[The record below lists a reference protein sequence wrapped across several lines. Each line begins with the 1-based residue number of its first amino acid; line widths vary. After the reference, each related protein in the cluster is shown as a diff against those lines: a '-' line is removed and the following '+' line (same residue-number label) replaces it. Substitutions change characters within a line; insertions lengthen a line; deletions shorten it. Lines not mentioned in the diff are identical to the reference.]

1 MKSNDSKPDFT
12 DIDIINEKPIVTDE
26 MHNGTDSKNNLYFK
40 MAEYNYHKWA
50 NENPNRHGNER

>member
-26 MHNGTDSKNNLYFK
+26 MHNRRLFYV
-40 MAEYNYHKWA
+40 
-50 NENPNRHGNER
+50 